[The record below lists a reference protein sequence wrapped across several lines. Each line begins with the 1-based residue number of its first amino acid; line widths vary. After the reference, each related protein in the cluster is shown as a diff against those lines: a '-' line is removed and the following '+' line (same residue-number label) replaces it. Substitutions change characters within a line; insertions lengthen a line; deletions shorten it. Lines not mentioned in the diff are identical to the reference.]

1 MHVSVDYILVSTCI
15 IIFLVAWH
23 MSYAPRLLKNQKLI
37 IELLQK
43 CQQWLLLNLAARH
56 LLQAILLKTM
66 NKRIEK

>member
-1 MHVSVDYILVSTCI
+1 MGSGEIKNLIKGTEDRKHVSVDYILVSTCI

-43 CQQWLLLNLAARH
+43 RQQ
-56 LLQAILLKTM
+56 
-66 NKRIEK
+66 